1 MILSVISVQML
12 NPETWEERE
21 ITNFTSK
28 MRSKSGLPLHTVTL
42 FMCQMMRWE
51 FGSAQAKVKRH
62 AINM

>member
-1 MILSVISVQML
+1 ML
-12 NPETWEERE
+12 NSETWEERE

-42 FMCQMMRWE
+42 FMCQTMHWE